1 MTDAAAQGQQGS
13 GPQKAGI
20 PQGITIVLAGFLPIL
35 AIVTLT
41 AAVPSII
48 GRFGSEVDNVGLLV
62 PVIVS
67 APGLSIA
74 IFAPFMGVFID
85 KIGRRPMMM
94 WATLLYGFA
103 GISPFFLDNIYHI
116 IGSRLVLGVAE
127 AAILTIMNT
136 LIADYWDESGRRRW
150 LMAQGVF
157 GPALSSLVIAASG
170 FLTEIR
176 WNGVFLVYAIAFPLF
191 ISMIAFLFEP
201 PKQMAVHNEREA
213 KDVGL
218 NYAMAA
224 GVFVTTLALSSLY
237 YVWIIQGGRAFN
249 EIGVKD
255 PSTLGLLFSVVS
267 LCVPAGSIFFGFITS
282 KFVPPLQL
290 LITFA
295 IMGTGLAIIG
305 AAQTPQLMVG
315 GLIVQQF
322 AAGMAVPTLILW
334 AQGLFPYT
342 VRGRAMGIWSSA
354 FFLGQFSSPFFVN
367 TAQGFVGTVKNV
379 FITAGVIGVAIAGA
393 IFVVYL
399 LRSKGARLLKEP
411 GA

>member
-1 MTDAAAQGQQGS
+1 MIDNPHVGS
-13 GPQKAGI
+13 EQKAGI
-20 PQGITIVLAGFLPIL
+20 PQGATIVLAGFLPIL

-48 GRFGSEVDNVGLLV
+48 GRFGDEIDNVGLLV

-74 IFAPFMGVFID
+74 IFAPVMGVLVD
-85 KIGRRPMMM
+85 KAGRRPMMM
-94 WATLLYGFA
+94 WATLLYGAA
-103 GISPFFLDNIYHI
+103 GISPFFLESIYHI
-116 IGSRLVLGVAE
+116 IGSRLALGVAE
-127 AAILTIMNT
+127 AAILTVMNT
-136 LIADYWDESGRRRW
+136 LIADYWDDSGRRRW
-150 LMAQGVF
+150 LMAQGIF
-157 GPALSSLVIAASG
+157 GPALSSFFIAASG
-170 FLTEIR
+170 FLTEFR

-191 ISMIAFLFEP
+191 IAMMAYLFEP
-201 PKQMAVHNEREA
+201 TRQTAIHNEKES
-213 KDVGL
+213 KDEGL
-218 NYAMAA
+218 NYPLAA
-224 GVFVTTLALSSLY
+224 AVFITTLALSSLY

-249 EIGVKD
+249 EVGVKD
-255 PSTLGLLFSVVS
+255 PSNLGLLFSIVS
-267 LCVPAGSIFFGFITS
+267 LCVPAGSIFFGFLSS

-295 IMGTGLAIIG
+295 LMGTGLAIIG

-315 GLIVQQF
+315 GLMIQQF

-334 AQGLFPYT
+334 AQGLFPYK

-367 TAQGFVGTVKNV
+367 SAQGFVGSVKGAFV
-379 FITAGVIGVAIAGA
+379 TAGIIGVVIAAA

-399 LRSKGARLLKEP
+399 VRSKTPQLLKEP
-411 GA
+411 AA